1 MILVKIKW
9 MFVKIINILVVNVI
23 FWINEKIIKFWLLLI
38 DLCI

>member
-9 MFVKIINILVVNVI
+9 MFVKIINILVVNVM